1 MDLLGPS
8 LEEGKTFFVI
18 LLDFIVQDVI
28 YFFYKKLENVQFMDI
43 VYSKQIICFI
53 NSICS
58 RHGGSHGGSGALG
71 ALGAL
76 SGHGSHGSHGGH
88 GGHGGHGAMSAGMT
102 GMAGMALS
110 SYLNERQRRKAAKH
124 SGKAGTYILL
134 DFFFKFR
141 EKFQKKICF
150 LEKSKI
156 KIQFD
161 FNIQFL

>member
-76 SGHGSHGSHGGH
+76 SGHGSHGGH

-141 EKFQKKICF
+141 EKFQKK
-150 LEKSKI
+150 KI
-156 KIQFD
+156 KYVFWKNQR
-161 FNIQFL
+161 